1 VYGGQQFLNPNASSF
16 PASTVASSGTGF
28 DDEPPLLEGVSFIIN
43 LEDATKAII
52 VIHRRI

>member
-43 LEDATKAII
+43 LEDASKAII
-52 VIHRRI
+52 VIH